1 MRRGWFLLWRRG
13 LQKNEI
19 KRQEASAI
27 KKRPAAAVV
36 EYDISNKPSCPT
48 EHGTTY
54 YNQGKIY
61 TNMIDKKFRV
71 IRDVKIPTTERGV
84 SWADANTSNAEWA
97 KALAHIDEYWAE
109 SEKASK
115 GCKK

>member
-1 MRRGWFLLWRRG
+1 MLLWRRG
-13 LQKNEI
+13 LQKKNEI
-19 KRQEASAI
+19 KRQEDSAI

-61 TNMIDKKFRV
+61 TNMINKKFRV
-71 IRDVKIPTTERGV
+71 IRDVKLPRTERGV
-84 SWADANTSNAEWA
+84 SWAGANPSNAEWA
-97 KALAHIDEYWAE
+97 KALAHIDEYWAK
-109 SEKASK
+109 SDKK
-115 GCKK
+115 CKVCKE

>member
-1 MRRGWFLLWRRG
+1 MEKRTA
-13 LQKNEI
+13 QKAEI
-19 KRQEASAI
+19 KRQEARAP

-36 EYDISNKPSCPT
+36 EYDISNKPSCQT

-61 TNMIDKKFRV
+61 TNMINKKFRV
-71 IRDVKIPTTERGV
+71 IRDVKIPRTERVV
-84 SWADANTSNAEWA
+84 SWAEANPSNAEWA
-97 KALAHIDEYWAE
+97 KALAHIDGYWANPA
-109 SEKASK
+109 KKGK